1 MARFKDR
8 VSSAGT
14 LLAAAKRRIDDIDHI
29 DITSRERENLAV
41 SFMRTVGDVLSV
53 PPLRGG
59 RLINSNAYSQ
69 FWRDS
74 KYFVGVVNG
83 HATQMSELVSLNTKD
98 IFSAVSDIEGEV
110 LALDSEV
117 GEEEIKLI
125 EHYDK
130 VHLNRMTRSI
140 DDQIQF
146 DDADWIEDF
155 KTSFSYPERFLL
167 STLPNAGITLPVR
180 SKQDIPII
188 DAIILHEGTD
198 VGDTLIPMVSTSARN
213 VFLKNKVFRHVVVR
227 KAYDATS
234 RLFKRKTSS
243 DEYPYSAR
251 STLTIQLELPNNI
264 LLNFLEI
271 EPGGNSTLSLQSL
284 SYVNEAGETVGLS
297 TVSIPSPTALT
308 LLFQPI
314 QTRYLVLTFEQFA
327 PVAATSVVIGDERA
341 RAMNKLL
348 EGAGFLTKFADDSV
362 EIVGRVFDFSIKNLS
377 VGSVLYEDKGIFR
390 SFPIQVES
398 PIGVDARK
406 LVEATVPVNRIDAY
420 RDEIILP
427 DGQVLQ
433 ELYVGARLFD
443 EDGNRTLDDLIP
455 LPDSYPVQSEFLDP
469 SGTDARVKLFPDIRW
484 NEVKNRVTS
493 LWQAPLPFD
502 GPVAALITTTNPHGL
517 AVGDEFYFRG
527 PHSIILPP
535 ESEAISVYEVVDDW
549 SFRVLTIPSWGWYPD
564 GPTPDI
570 TDSVVYITRVLDG
583 AAGFD
588 LFEGQDTLLALGT
601 DYQFSIDG
609 GSTYHSSFDTITNWE
624 ELLRRAEAGRFYIR
638 FTDRKSEEF
647 YWVKYRIQR
656 NQKLNRSG
664 TVNLKNGRVIFS
676 NQLRGSK
683 GTFQTVLISR
693 PNTSNHYLTFVV
705 RQYSLKVQ
713 EYGS

>member
-1 MARFKDR
+1 MGRFKDR

-14 LLAAAKRRIDDIDHI
+14 LLAAAKRRVDDIDHI
-29 DITSRERENLAV
+29 DTSGRERDDLAV
-41 SFMRTVGDVLSV
+41 SFMRTIGDVLSA
-53 PPLRGG
+53 PPVQGG

-83 HATQMSELVSLNTKD
+83 HATQLSELVSLNTKD

-130 VHLNRMTRSI
+130 VHLNRMARSI

-146 DDADWIEDF
+146 SDTDWIEDF

-180 SKQDIPII
+180 NRQDIPII
-188 DAIILHEGTD
+188 DAILLQESTD
-198 VGDTLIPMVSTSARN
+198 VGDTLTPMVTTSPRN

-227 KAYDATS
+227 KGYDATS
-234 RLFKRKTSS
+234 RVYKQKTSS
-243 DEYPYSAR
+243 DQYPYSAR
-251 STLTIQLELPNNI
+251 STLTLQLELPNNI
-264 LLNFLEI
+264 LLNYLEI

-327 PVAATSVVIGDERA
+327 PVTSTTVVVGDERA
-341 RAMNKLL
+341 RALNKLL
-348 EGAGFLTKFADDSV
+348 SGAGFLSKFADDSV
-362 EIVGRVFDFSIKNLS
+362 EVTGRVFDFSMKSLS

-390 SFPIQVES
+390 SFPVQVKS

-406 LVEATVPVNRIDAY
+406 LVEAIVPVDRIDAY

-427 DGQVLQ
+427 EGQVLQ

-443 EDGNRTLDDLIP
+443 NDGNRTLDDLIP
-455 LPDSYPVQSEFLDP
+455 LPDSYPTQSEFLDP
-469 SGTDARVKLFPDIRW
+469 SGTDARVKLFPDLKW
-484 NEVKNRVTS
+484 NEVKNKIASISGDLIIDAVH
-493 LWQAPLPFD
+493 
-502 GPVAALITTTNPHGL
+502 GNLITTVEPHGL
-517 AVGDEFYFRG
+517 MAGETFTFRG
-527 PHSIILPP
+527 PMSIGLPLAP
-535 ESEAISVYEVVDDW
+535 ITVHLVNDDF
-549 SFRVLTIPSWGWYPD
+549 SFYVLAGPSLDWWPANPAPD
-564 GPTPDI
+564 L
-570 TDSVVYITRVLDG
+570 TDSTAYVVRPGDQVP
-583 AAGFD
+583 AFD
-588 LFEGQDTLLALGT
+588 VFVGQDTALNLGT

-609 GSTYHSSFDTITNWE
+609 GTTYHSSFDTITNWE
-624 ELLRRAEAGRFYIR
+624 ELRRRAEAGRFYIR
-638 FTDRKSEEF
+638 FTDRKSDEF
-647 YWVKYRIQR
+647 YWIKYRIQR

-664 TVNLKNGRVIFS
+664 TVRLKNGRVTFS
-676 NQLRGSK
+676 KQLRDSQ
-683 GTFQTVLISR
+683 GTFQTVLVSR
-693 PNTSNHYLTFVV
+693 PNTTNHYLTFIV

-713 EYGS
+713 EHGS